1 MCLDQCRATAWEYFD
16 RVQLVLSVFSHSA
29 THWLVWIL
37 IRRFVCWHLSTFC
50 WFFKLLSHSN
60 SKQPP
65 VEFIS
70 NCQSVWCLCLACL
83 IGQYAANQ
91 KRQPSVQCIDMFW
104 LFWRLFLAYLIA
116 QSMESKHK
124 DYRVLNDAGST
135 RQLLFN
141 LLTQNNLPKSDLSL
155 NWVATAMRDSKAV
168 KTLKN
173 KIQCQKKQP
182 RSDRSE
188 NFVNFVTL

>member
-1 MCLDQCRATAWEYFD
+1 MQRIDWYESWYGVLFADIFQ
-16 RVQLVLSVFSHSA
+16 LSVG
-29 THWLVWIL
+29 
-37 IRRFVCWHLSTFC
+37 
-50 WFFKLLSHSN
+50 FKLLSHSS

-70 NCQSVWCLCLACL
+70 NCQPIWCLCLACL

-155 NWVATAMRDSKAV
+155 NWVAAAMRDSKAV
-168 KTLKN
+168 KRLKN